1 MISDWV
7 TLTPNTYWGKWFTDF
22 VMRTQF
28 QVPDDWDRQTP
39 VALYLPLGT
48 AGDFSHPEALAY
60 VDGQPYGTCDRHHQE
75 ISLPSQ
81 WHDGRPHQLALH
93 GWTGLGAR
101 MRPNRR
107 QLPNSI
113 YTPALLC
120 RLTSPRVTSTRRP
133 GWRWAWRKPGR
144 RRTRPGAFAERPG

>member
-1 MISDWV
+1 MDDRDWL

-28 QVPDDWDRQTP
+28 QVPDDWDQQAP
-39 VALYLPLGT
+39 LALYLPLGT

-93 GWTGLGAR
+93 GWTGLGGS
-101 MRPNRR
+101 MRPNEDTT
-107 QLPNSI
+107 QLYLHPCAVVQI
-113 YTPALLC
+113 DQP
-120 RLTSPRVTSTRRP
+120 TRDFATAR
-133 GWRWAWRKPGR
+133 WHWAWQKAWTITNPPG
-144 RRTRPGAFAERPG
+144 PFAERPG